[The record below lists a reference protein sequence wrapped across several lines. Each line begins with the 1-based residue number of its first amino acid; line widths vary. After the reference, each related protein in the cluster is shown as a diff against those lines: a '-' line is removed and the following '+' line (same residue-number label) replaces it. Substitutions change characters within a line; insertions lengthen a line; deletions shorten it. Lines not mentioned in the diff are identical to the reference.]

1 MANIPVTTIT
11 LQDNVGVN
19 EAGTTLNIIS
29 GMETANVEI
38 ASTSTDAVVN
48 FEAQVSTTDWY
59 AVNGV
64 NLSNFSVATS
74 PLAVDSIHQIDLT
87 GFSALRCRVSD
98 ITSGNVTVTARVVR

>member
-1 MANIPVTTIT
+1 MANTAVTTVI
-11 LQDNVGVN
+11 LQDNVNAVGNGVV
-19 EAGTTLNIIS
+19 LNITA
-29 GMETANVEI
+29 GMETANIEI

-64 NLSNFSVATS
+64 NLSNFGVATS
-74 PLAVDSIHQIDLT
+74 PLATDSIHQIDLT
-87 GFSALRCRVSD
+87 GLSALRCRISD